1 MENQFILDCLF
12 LYSNITIEK
21 LMIMKKLILIALA
34 AIFIV
39 SCDKTEEY
47 TPNYLSTVNEP
58 NAGDLDDIIIP
69 IIFNWSSSYKGSL
82 GVSLDPNTEL
92 NTDGAPIHIINQNG
106 EILDRGIV
114 VNNSAEF
121 YYTIPQN
128 DERIFLNYPNTGE
141 SVEIT
146 NQENIVFSVGKE
158 DRDEERDST
167 FIGSGKKGKMQIGKT
182 AANVLV
188 NGDFSLNDIGFDG
201 SSEYDLRSPGKWYAQ
216 DSDGSWKDK
225 SGNGVY
231 ESLKNNKWGTIMQS
245 VAASP
250 NAPYTA
256 SFTYTGNSNKV
267 TGYVDFFDSN
277 DNWISYRNFSESSG
291 TATSSGTT
299 PNNCAYVQIYIRQK
313 KKGYVDD
320 VVLDVA
326 VPNADSD
333 GDGVVDNQDEFPND
347 PTKAYTSKF
356 PTSGYQTLAFEDLW
370 PAKGDFDFN
379 DMVISNQVVY
389 GLDANGDKVD
399 ATFTISLDAAGS
411 GFSNGLAMVFTDGNK
426 QALNQNIVTSVSGD
440 ASLDPNVPNGVIIFN
455 DVFLAQ
461 TTFYQNNGVG
471 ISATPDVFT
480 FTVVFNSAANN
491 QVIIPDT
498 YIFRT
503 SNRGQEV
510 HLDGF
515 LGSAAADAN
524 FNNTVDDVN
533 GTYNTD
539 TGLPWAIEIVTA
551 NKTFKHPTEKNDIL
565 LAYPGFQLWAE
576 NGGTVNTGWLTT
588 PILGLVF

>member
-1 MENQFILDCLF
+1 M
-12 LYSNITIEK
+12 
-21 LMIMKKLILIALA
+21 MMKKLITFLLA
-34 AIFIV
+34 TVFIM
-39 SCDKTEEY
+39 SCDKQEDY
-47 TPNYLSTVNEP
+47 TPNYLSTVNAP
-58 NAGDLDDIIIP
+58 NAEDLDDIIIP
-69 IIFNWSSSYKGSL
+69 ESFNWSSSFKGKLS
-82 GVSLDPNTEL
+82 VSLDANIALSTS
-92 NTDGAPIHIINQNG
+92 GAPIHITNLNG
-106 EILDRGIV
+106 DILDRAVIE
-114 VNNSAEF
+114 NNGAEF

-128 DERIFLNYPNTGE
+128 GERVFIKYPYTGE

-146 NQENIVFSVGKE
+146 NQENIVLSVGKE
-158 DRDEERDST
+158 DRDIERDST
-167 FIGSGKKGKMQIGKT
+167 FVGSGKKGKAIFNKT
-182 AANVLV
+182 AANVLI
-188 NGDFSLNDIGFDG
+188 NGDFTVNDIGFDG
-201 SSEYDLRSPGKWYAQ
+201 SSEYDLRTPGKWYAQ
-216 DSDGSWKDK
+216 DSDGEWNAN

-231 ESLKNNKWGTIMQS
+231 KSKVNNKWGTIMQS

-250 NAPYTA
+250 NSSYTA
-256 SFTYTGNSNKV
+256 SFIYTGNSNKV
-267 TGYVDFFDSN
+267 TGYVDFFDAN
-277 DNWISYRNFSESSG
+277 DNWISYDNFSENSG
-291 TATSSGTT
+291 TATTSGTT
-299 PNNCAYVQIYIRQK
+299 PNNCAYVQIYIKQK

-333 GDGVVDNQDEFPND
+333 GDGVADSQDEFPND

-379 DMVISNQVVY
+379 DMVVSNQVVY

-411 GFSNGLAMVFTDGNK
+411 GFSNGLAIVFTDGNK
-426 QALNQNIVTSVSGD
+426 QALNQNVITTVSGD
-440 ASLDPNVPNGVIIFN
+440 AALDPNVPNGVIVFN

-461 TTFYQNNGVG
+461 STFYQNNGIG
-471 ISATPDVFT
+471 ITATPDVFT
-480 FTVVFNSAANN
+480 FTITFNSAVNN

-503 SNRGQEV
+503 LVRGQEV

-515 LGSAAADAN
+515 TGTPAANAS
-524 FNNTVDDVN
+524 FNNTIDDIN

-551 NKTFKHPTEKNDIL
+551 NKTFQHPNEKVDIL

-576 NGGTVNTGWLTT
+576 NGGTVNTNWVAS
-588 PILGLVF
+588 PVLGLVF

>member
-1 MENQFILDCLF
+1 
-12 LYSNITIEK
+12 
-21 LMIMKKLILIALA
+21 MIMKKLITFLLA
-34 AIFIV
+34 AVFIM
-39 SCDKTEEY
+39 SCDKQEDY
-47 TPNYLSTVNEP
+47 TPNLLSTVNAP
-58 NAGDLDDIIIP
+58 NAEDLDDIIIP
-69 IIFNWSSSYKGSL
+69 QNFNWSSSYKGTLS
-82 GVSLDPNTEL
+82 VSLDANSAL
-92 NTDGAPIHIINQNG
+92 NTNGAPIHITNLSG
-106 EILDRGIV
+106 EILDRAVIE
-114 VNNSAEF
+114 NNEAEF
-121 YYTIPQN
+121 YYNIPQN
-128 DERIFLNYPNTGE
+128 DERIFLKYPNTGE
-141 SVEIT
+141 SVEIL
-146 NQENIVFSVGKE
+146 NQENIILPVGKE
-158 DRDEERDST
+158 DRDIERDST
-167 FIGSGKKGKMQIGKT
+167 FVGSGKKGKAIVAKT

-188 NGDFSLNDIGFDG
+188 NGDFTVNDIGFDG
-201 SSEYDLRSPGKWYAQ
+201 SSEYDVRTPGKWYAQ
-216 DSDGSWKDK
+216 DSDGEWVDN

-231 ESLKNNKWGTIMQS
+231 KSKKNNKWGTIMQA

-250 NAPYTA
+250 NAPYSA

-277 DNWISYRNFSESSG
+277 DNWISYKNFSESSG
-291 TATSSGTT
+291 NATASGTT
-299 PNNCAYVQIYIRQK
+299 PNNCAYVQIYIKQK
-313 KKGYVDD
+313 KKGYIDD
-320 VVLDVA
+320 VVLDMT

-333 GDGVVDNQDEFPND
+333 GDGVIDSNDEFPND

-379 DMVISNQVVY
+379 DMVVSNQVVY

-411 GFSNGLAMVFTDGNK
+411 GFSNGLAVVFTDGNR
-426 QALNQNIVTSVSGD
+426 QAINQSIITSVSGD
-440 ASLDPNVPNGVIIFN
+440 ASLDPNVPNGVIVFN

-461 TTFYQNNGVG
+461 TNFYQNNGVG
-471 ISATPDVFT
+471 LSGTPDVFT
-480 FTVVFNSAANN
+480 FTIVFNSAVNN

-503 SNRGQEV
+503 LTRGQEV

-515 LGSAAADAN
+515 TGTPAAN
-524 FNNTVDDVN
+524 SSFNNTIDDVS

-551 NKTFKHPTEKNDIL
+551 NKTFQHPNEKVDIL

-576 NGGTVNTGWLTT
+576 NGGGVNTTWVTS
-588 PILGLVF
+588 PVPGLVF